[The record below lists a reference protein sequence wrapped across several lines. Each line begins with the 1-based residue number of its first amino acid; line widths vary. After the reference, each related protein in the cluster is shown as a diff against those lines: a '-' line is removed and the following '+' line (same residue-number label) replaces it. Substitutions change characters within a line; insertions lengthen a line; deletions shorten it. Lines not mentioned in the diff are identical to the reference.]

1 MAAFQLH
8 QHTTMSSLSLQ
19 PSYATAEAAIG
30 AINTIQASE
39 GFVTVKSGGGY
50 SRRTGL
56 RNFYYIRCQHSGSY
70 RPSTSNSNIYKTSS
84 RKSQCPFK
92 AQVRLNPHGNTWV
105 PVIKD
110 SQHNHEPVLSPLDSS
125 ILRLRS
131 QQNYGLEK
139 IQSRV
144 KTLSQ
149 MKTLTAKQIAARIM
163 SECPNVYII
172 DTEVFFM
179 QRQLR
184 PSNHNSGTSA
194 QNPASNQLAAE
205 ATSQASP
212 RASTPASSDTPAST
226 ASNRGGIRRRGRGRQ
241 RHTMASFVARVAEL
255 EQLAGTAT
263 ARMEALANAVIS
275 SHQAAIT
282 AIQASQAPW
291 TNLPLAQSRVGD
303 FTGSAPVLT
312 SMPSQALFGDPVGA
326 AAGHVQFVQ
335 YEPPAQGR

>member
-1 MAAFQLH
+1 
-8 QHTTMSSLSLQ
+8 MSSLSLQ

-30 AINTIQASE
+30 AINTIQANE

-56 RNFYYIRCQHSGSY
+56 RNFYYIQCQHSGSY

-92 AQVRLNPHGNTWV
+92 AQVRLNPHDNTWV

-172 DTEVFFM
+172 DRRCFSCNVNYVPQIVTRGHQHKI
-179 QRQLR
+179 QRQTSLLQNLR
-184 PSNHNSGTSA
+184 HKPRREHQHQLLATHQHLPPQIAVASGSGV
-194 QNPASNQLAAE
+194 AAGND
-205 ATSQASP
+205 TP
-212 RASTPASSDTPAST
+212 WPASS
-226 ASNRGGIRRRGRGRQ
+226 RGLQSWNSLLVLLRREWR
-241 RHTMASFVARVAEL
+241 
-255 EQLAGTAT
+255 
-263 ARMEALANAVIS
+263 
-275 SHQAAIT
+275 
-282 AIQASQAPW
+282 P
-291 TNLPLAQSRVGD
+291 SR
-303 FTGSAPVLT
+303 
-312 SMPSQALFGDPVGA
+312 MPS
-326 AAGHVQFVQ
+326 
-335 YEPPAQGR
+335 